1 MCFSGTL
8 LTAGQPLVPLL
19 KFSGDKLAGRSAG
32 RQVPGVTSEAALRCE
47 SQVSKPRRT
56 LKPGHQYL
64 SLPVP
69 GDLHVQLSGV
79 SS

>member
-56 LKPGHQYL
+56 LKPGHNVWVT
-64 SLPVP
+64 STW
-69 GDLHVQLSGV
+69 DLHVRLSGV